1 MVSAIER
8 FHCTNMFVIIEYVTL
23 WKIMENEIFFLI
35 LGADLIKKHVHQI
48 LVLEKFLR
56 SVFTK
61 WGNFCSI
68 LRKITFYEIGQ
79 LQLQTGTAIT
89 KQGNFIAKDGSY
101 YKTWGAFFSKFCVL
115 DCMNS
120 FKWPLISPLSFPNNN
135 NNNKKQVESKYTNIQ
150 CLWTLCTLLNVE
162 LIFWIKKGF
171 KNSFSITTSLL
182 FHITMVISY

>member
-1 MVSAIER
+1 MLLYEKS
-8 FHCTNMFVIIEYVTL
+8 
-23 WKIMENEIFFLI
+23 WKMKHFFLI
-35 LGADLIKKHVHQI
+35 LGTDLIKKHVDQI

-79 LQLQTGTAIT
+79 SHLQTRTAIT